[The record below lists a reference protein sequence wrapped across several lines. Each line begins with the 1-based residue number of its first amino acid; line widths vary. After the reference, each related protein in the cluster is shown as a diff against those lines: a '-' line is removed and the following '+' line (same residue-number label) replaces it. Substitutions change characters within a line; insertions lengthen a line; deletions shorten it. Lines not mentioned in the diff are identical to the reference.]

1 MPALRPAALLLS
13 AAVAAACP
21 ATAAAAPARRPLDQ
35 AALKRA
41 VAAQRPAFAA
51 CVTRAA
57 RKAPRSVDGRR
68 ATLRLTVLPTGR
80 VGASTLE
87 PGWLEGQPLGRC
99 LMDAGRRLV
108 IAPFAG
114 SAVDLDVPLSLS
126 VAR

>member
-1 MPALRPAALLLS
+1 MPALRPAALLL
-13 AAVAAACP
+13 AAALAAACP
-21 ATAAAAPARRPLDQ
+21 APADAAPARRPLDQ
-35 AALKRA
+35 SALRRA

-68 ATLRLTVLPTGR
+68 ATLRLTILPSGR
-80 VGASTLE
+80 VGGSALE
-87 PGWLEGQPLGRC
+87 PEWLQAQPLGRC

-114 SAVDLDVPLSLS
+114 AAVDLDVPLSLS

>member
-1 MPALRPAALLLS
+1 MPLRRPAALAL
-13 AAVAAACP
+13 AAALAALP
-21 ATAAAAPARRPLDQ
+21 AASAAAPARPLDQ
-35 AALKRA
+35 RALQRA
-41 VAAQRPAFAA
+41 VAGQRPAFAA

-80 VGASTLE
+80 VGGTALE
-87 PGWLEGQPLGRC
+87 PEWLEGQPLGRC

-108 IAPFAG
+108 VAPFAG
-114 SAVDLDVPLSLS
+114 AAVDLDVPLSLS